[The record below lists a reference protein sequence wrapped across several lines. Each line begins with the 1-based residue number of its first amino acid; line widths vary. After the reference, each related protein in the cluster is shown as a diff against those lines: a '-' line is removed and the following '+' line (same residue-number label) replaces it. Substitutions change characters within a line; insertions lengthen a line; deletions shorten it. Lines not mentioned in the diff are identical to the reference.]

1 LAETA
6 VDSLRTAF
14 DKQQRYISE
23 LERMTETDEFE
34 GRPTVGEQLR
44 AAREAKKVNLED
56 IAAQTRIP
64 QRHLESLE
72 RSDWEHLPAP
82 TYTIG
87 FAKSYAS
94 ALGLDRTEIGEQLRT
109 ELGGQRLETATME
122 VFEPADPKRTMPK
135 SLVFGALGAIIL
147 LVVVMSWLSNRS
159 LEGDD
164 AAAPAETAATS
175 SPAMPSSPAP
185 APAAATPAQ
194 GPVVLTAV
202 APAWIRVTDGG
213 KTLFEGVLSPGQ
225 TFAVPTTATA
235 PLLRAGAP
243 EALRINVGSATAP
256 PVGPAGVVT
265 SNVSLLPADLM
276 RAGPSTGAATT
287 PAPSAPPGVQNT
299 AG

>member
-1 LAETA
+1 
-6 VDSLRTAF
+6 
-14 DKQQRYISE
+14 
-23 LERMTETDEFE
+23 MTDNDEFE
-34 GRPTVGEQLR
+34 SKPTVGDQLR
-44 AAREAKKVNLED
+44 AAREAKKVSLED
-56 IAAQTRIP
+56 VAAQTRIP

-72 RSDWEHLPAP
+72 RSDWENLPAP

-94 ALGLDRTEIGEQLRT
+94 ALGLDRTDIGDQLRA
-109 ELGGQRLETATME
+109 ELGGQRLETAQME

-135 SLVFGALGAIIL
+135 WLVLGALAAIIL
-147 LVVVMSWLSNRS
+147 LVALMSWLSNRS
-159 LEGDD
+159 LEGGDNV
-164 AAAPAETAATS
+164 APAETAAPSEET
-175 SPAMPSSPAP
+175 PSSPAP

-213 KTLFEGVLSPGQ
+213 TKLFEGVLNPGQ

-243 EALRINVGSATAP
+243 EALRINVGSAVAP

-276 RAGPSTGAATT
+276 KAGPANSATT

>member
-1 LAETA
+1 
-6 VDSLRTAF
+6 
-14 DKQQRYISE
+14 
-23 LERMTETDEFE
+23 MTETEEFE
-34 GRPTVGEQLR
+34 SSRPTVGDQLR
-44 AAREAKKVNLED
+44 AAREAKKVSLED

-72 RSDWEHLPAP
+72 RSDWERLPAP

-94 ALGLDRTEIGEQLRT
+94 ALGLDRTEIGEQLRA
-109 ELGGQRLETATME
+109 ELGGQRLETQTME

-135 SLVFGALGAIIL
+135 WLVLGALGAIVL
-147 LVVVMSWLSNRS
+147 LVALMSWLSNRS
-159 LEGDD
+159 LQGDD
-164 AAAPAETAATS
+164 IAAPAETAAAPTE
-175 SPAMPSSPAP
+175 ATPSATAP
-185 APAAATPAQ
+185 APTAATPAQ

-213 KTLFEGVLSPGQ
+213 KKLFEGVLNPGQ
-225 TFAVPTTATA
+225 TYAVPATATA

-243 EALRINVGSATAP
+243 EALRINVGSAVAP
-256 PVGPAGVVT
+256 AVGPAGVVT

-276 RAGPSTGAATT
+276 KTGPAAGAATP